1 MKRWALIVAGLYLL
15 ILVALTVPVTM
26 VAFAPD
32 AKLSEVALA
41 YGYWP
46 YWIWIAVMVLSQA
59 ALLLVPVGTAGER
72 PTVRRPV
79 LVPVLVGGLMTGLLV
94 TGAIYCAWE
103 FTFRDK
109 GPGNWIWWAA
119 AAAGMLIWV
128 VWTFVFYG
136 ASRDSLPENVIT
148 RQCRF
153 LLKGSILE
161 LLIAVPTHILAR
173 YRNYCCAGV
182 MTFVGLTL
190 GIAVMLFS
198 FGPAVFLLFAARWR
212 RLQPRV
218 AESNV

>member
-32 AKLSEVALA
+32 AKLSEVARV

-46 YWIWIAVMVLSQA
+46 YWLWIAVMVLSQA
-59 ALLLVPVGTAGER
+59 ALLLVPVGGVGAR
-72 PTVRRPV
+72 PASRRS
-79 LVPVLVGGLMTGLLV
+79 LLLPVLVGGLMLGMLV
-94 TGAIYCAWE
+94 SGAIYCAWE

-109 GPGNWIWWAA
+109 GPGAWIWWAA
-119 AAAGMLIWV
+119 AATGAVIWAG
-128 VWTFVFYG
+128 WTFAFYG
-136 ASRDSLPENVIT
+136 ASRDSVPENVIV
-148 RQCRF
+148 RQCGL

-161 LLIAVPTHILAR
+161 LLIAVPTHIVAR

-182 MTFVGLTL
+182 MTFIGLTL

-198 FGPAVFLLFAARWR
+198 FGPAVFFLYAARWR
-212 RLQPRV
+212 RLHPG
-218 AESNV
+218 